1 MKLLLSLCLLPA
13 LLYGQA
19 SEETGLK
26 LTLMS
31 ESLTIVPG
39 EPLTVGLHIQHEPDF
54 HTYWKN
60 PGIVGIATILEWEL
74 PPGFTASEISW
85 PYPELC
91 DMAGHPCH
99 GYEREVTLLT
109 TITPLAQI
117 EASEITLRAVATWMC
132 CAKTCH
138 PGNKP
143 LQLTLPVSTHKQ
155 PHSAAIKLLSKATR
169 EIPKP
174 DPNWSM
180 TTLSQKDQ
188 SPLKLSF
195 TTTNDDEPQY
205 FFSSDGQ
212 ISSDQPQKF
221 ITSKE
226 PKKWTLTIPRSKFAS
241 PSQSPLRGVLKTK
254 NGLHLLLVASQ

>member
-91 DMAGHPCH
+91 
-99 GYEREVTLLT
+99 
-109 TITPLAQI
+109 
-117 EASEITLRAVATWMC
+117 
-132 CAKTCH
+132 
-138 PGNKP
+138 
-143 LQLTLPVSTHKQ
+143 
-155 PHSAAIKLLSKATR
+155 LSL
-169 EIPKP
+169 IH
-174 DPNWSM
+174 
-180 TTLSQKDQ
+180 
-188 SPLKLSF
+188 
-195 TTTNDDEPQY
+195 
-205 FFSSDGQ
+205 
-212 ISSDQPQKF
+212 I
-221 ITSKE
+221 
-226 PKKWTLTIPRSKFAS
+226 
-241 PSQSPLRGVLKTK
+241 
-254 NGLHLLLVASQ
+254 